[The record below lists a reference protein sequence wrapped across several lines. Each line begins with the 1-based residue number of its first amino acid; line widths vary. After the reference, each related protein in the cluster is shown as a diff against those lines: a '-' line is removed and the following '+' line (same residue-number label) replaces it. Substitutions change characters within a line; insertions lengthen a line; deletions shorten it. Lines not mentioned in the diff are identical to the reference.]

1 MDLAVLNIFRTVVRE
16 GGVTRAAAKL
26 HRVQSNVTTRV
37 RQLEEE
43 LGVKL
48 FVREGRRMQVSPA
61 GTILLDYA
69 DRLLAL
75 ADEARAAV
83 RDRTPRGVLRLG
95 AMESTAAIRL
105 PAPLSAFHQAYGEVS
120 IELKTGNPQQLAEML
135 LAGALDA
142 ALIAEP
148 VPDAPFEKLPVYEEE
163 LVLVAALDHPAI
175 TDAGEGAPRTLL
187 AFEVG
192 CPHRKRLEDWYA
204 SFGEMPDRIIEM
216 GSYHAM
222 LGCVVAGMG
231 ISLLPRAVLEAF
243 PARDKLSV
251 HDLPIGQDKSETV
264 LIWRKG
270 NQSPNI
276 SALVEVLERAG
287 EKGETDGA

>member
-16 GGVTRAAAKL
+16 GGITKAAAKL

-37 RQLEEE
+37 RQLEDE
-43 LGVKL
+43 LGVQL
-48 FVREGRRMQVSPA
+48 FVREGRRLQVSPA
-61 GTILLDYA
+61 GTVLLDYA

-75 ADEARAAV
+75 ADEAREAV
-83 RDRTPRGVLRLG
+83 RDGTPRGILRLG

-105 PAPLSAFHQAYGEVS
+105 PAPLSAFHKAYRNVS
-120 IELKTGNPQQLAEML
+120 IELKTGNPQQLAGL
-135 LAGALDA
+135 LLSGDLDA
-142 ALIAEP
+142 ALVAEP
-148 VPDAPFEKLPVYEEE
+148 VADAPFEKVAVYEEE
-163 LVLVAALDHPAI
+163 LVLVAALDHPSI
-175 TDAGEGAPRTLL
+175 TDAGKGAPRTLL
-187 AFEVG
+187 AFETG

-204 SFGEMPDRIIEM
+204 SFGEMPDRVIEM

-251 HDLPIGQDKSETV
+251 HDLPRGQDKAETV
-264 LIWRKG
+264 LIWPKG
-270 NQSPNI
+270 RQSPNI
-276 SALVEVLERAG
+276 SALVEILNKR
-287 EKGETDGA
+287 

>member
-1 MDLAVLNIFRTVVRE
+1 
-16 GGVTRAAAKL
+16 
-26 HRVQSNVTTRV
+26 
-37 RQLEEE
+37 
-43 LGVKL
+43 
-48 FVREGRRMQVSPA
+48 
-61 GTILLDYA
+61 
-69 DRLLAL
+69 
-75 ADEARAAV
+75 
-83 RDRTPRGVLRLG
+83 
-95 AMESTAAIRL
+95 
-105 PAPLSAFHQAYGEVS
+105 
-120 IELKTGNPQQLAEML
+120 ML
-135 LAGALDA
+135 LAGELDA

-231 ISLLPRAVLEAF
+231 ISLLPRAVLDAF

-287 EKGETDGA
+287 KKGESDGA